1 MRSPFVGRR
10 SVGARRLRHSLLVLY
25 VLFPS
30 LASRRDRS
38 AVSSW
43 RDRVSGHDLNLCF
56 TDRARLFATSETGTM
71 SSAQPVALADGG
83 ERDVLVPPPRGR
95 ATWRARRDRRGPP
108 RAARERAARVGSAG
122 QRRHHAATATPR
134 RAESNHELDQ
144 TFYQASTQFRRERR
158 AHARA
163 QAGQG
168 IANRWPITRQTPAL
182 NRVAVAQ
189 QACAGAPGTGP
200 GGGMAP
206 AADAKV
212 RGQGVRTSLAAMCD
226 F

>member
-1 MRSPFVGRR
+1 MFCFPRLPRGATAQQYRAGATVSAGTISTSVSQIGRDC
-10 SVGARRLRHSLLVLY
+10 SLRVR
-25 VLFPS
+25 P
-30 LASRRDRS
+30 AQ
-38 AVSSW
+38 
-43 RDRVSGHDLNLCF
+43 C
-56 TDRARLFATSETGTM
+56 RALR
-71 SSAQPVALADGG
+71 PVALADGG

-108 RAARERAARVGSAG
+108 RVARERAARVGSAG

-144 TFYQASTQFRRERR
+144 TFYQTSTRFRRERR